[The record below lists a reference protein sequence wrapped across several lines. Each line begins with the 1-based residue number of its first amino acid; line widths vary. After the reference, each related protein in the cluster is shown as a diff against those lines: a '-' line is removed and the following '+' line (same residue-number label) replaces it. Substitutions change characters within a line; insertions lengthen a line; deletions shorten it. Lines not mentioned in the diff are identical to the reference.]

1 MVWCTTGSGPP
12 PTLLAVLRRVL
23 LAAAVMPA
31 SPLDLPWG
39 MLGAVPAS
47 GWIAH
52 LIYCRVFLNPID
64 WQLVMAAGALW
75 MLVEMAFYL
84 VRHGRDPHHGS
95 TAALPHQSLRGP
107 DGCTDLTRTA
117 TPLSLCQVLR
127 VQLYTRIE
135 KLKPA
140 APNPRSPRGETPS

>member
-1 MVWCTTGSGPP
+1 MIMPSDLVRVHGGLVYDRQRPP
-12 PTLLAVLRRVL
+12 STLLAVLRRVL
-23 LAAAVMPA
+23 LATAAMPA

-75 MLVEMAFYL
+75 MLVELVFYL
-84 VRHGRDPHHGS
+84 VRH
-95 TAALPHQSLRGP
+95 
-107 DGCTDLTRTA
+107 C
-117 TPLSLCQVLR
+117 
-127 VQLYTRIE
+127 
-135 KLKPA
+135 
-140 APNPRSPRGETPS
+140 